1 MFVILVMLDVN
12 VKAQLIDGDHGVLL
26 RSTFDYAESSA
37 SVRLL
42 QLLHL
47 VALALVENVAYF
59 GGVLWLMAL
68 DPFARGWRHTL
79 QQHNGKDDTTS
90 YAVLPQYVSAM
101 CISSFGKMFALLTVI
116 WDYHWTFVH
125 VIGLIVFQSNVLA
138 LQLFLEPATDPA
150 KTTSKL
156 IVTLVVLGLMLRFG
170 VQLALFAA
178 GNPMLFFVFA

>member
-12 VKAQLIDGDHGVLL
+12 IKAQLIDGDHGVLL

-37 SVRLL
+37 SFRLL

-79 QQHNGKDDTTS
+79 QQHNGEDPKS

-138 LQLFLEPATDPA
+138 LQLFLEPSTDPA
-150 KTTSKL
+150 KTTSKP
-156 IVTLVVLGLMLRFG
+156 IVALVVLSLMLRFG
-170 VQLALFAA
+170 VQLVLFAA
-178 GNPMLFFVFA
+178 GNPMLFFVCA